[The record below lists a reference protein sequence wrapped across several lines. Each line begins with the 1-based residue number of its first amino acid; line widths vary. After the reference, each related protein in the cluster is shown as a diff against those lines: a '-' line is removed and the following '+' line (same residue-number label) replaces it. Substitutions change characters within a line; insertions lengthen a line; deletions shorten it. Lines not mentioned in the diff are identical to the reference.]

1 MSTEE
6 GTPHG
11 LCYMSQSMELE
22 IKNLKTG
29 EWMMDAD
36 FDNKLKTGQED
47 GEPEL
52 VILEGMETGS
62 FEEFLQNSKSI

>member
-1 MSTEE
+1 
-6 GTPHG
+6 
-11 LCYMSQSMELE
+11 
-22 IKNLKTG
+22 
-29 EWMMDAD
+29 MMDAD

-47 GEPEL
+47 GELEL